1 MWEEEMCKEELR
13 NEQLRQEIEDIE
25 LRHDIEDV
33 VNVFWL
39 NFS

>member
-1 MWEEEMCKEELR
+1 MWAEEMCKDELR
-13 NEQLRQEIEDIE
+13 HEQLRQEIEDIE